1 MDVLDR
7 YLRAVKFWLP
17 KSERSDIA
25 LELSED
31 IRSEIDDREKELA
44 RALNDDEIRALLRER
59 GNPLLVAERYLPE
72 RYVIGP
78 ALYPL
83 YALVLRL
90 VILCY
95 ALPWLCVWLALR
107 LFWPESS
114 AVANMG
120 PLFGLW
126 GLAQIVAIQFGVVTL
141 IFAAIERNNAATA
154 LLERTIPRE
163 VGTLRKDPKRIP
175 RANSISE
182 AVVNLAFLS
191 WWLGIARFPSLPD
204 TTIAPAP
211 FVAHYLYWPLALV
224 FAATATVGIVNAL
237 APEWSPRRALARFCV
252 ELFAIAV
259 LVATLAAWP
268 FIQVTTGDGLGIGM
282 LALNWTV
289 GVTIGF
295 VVLSMALRAVL
306 DFRRLRGQPAP
317 DNWVVL
323 TLAGE

>member
-1 MDVLDR
+1 MDVLER
-7 YLRAVKFWLP
+7 YLRAVRFWLP

-31 IRSEIDDREKELA
+31 IRSEIEDKETSLG
-44 RALNDDEIRALLRER
+44 RPLSVDEVRGLLRER

-83 YALVLRL
+83 YALVLRS
-90 VILCY
+90 VILIY
-95 ALPWLCVWLALR
+95 AVPWLCVWLVLR
-107 LFWPESS
+107 VFWPGSD

-120 PLFGLW
+120 PFFGLW
-126 GLAQIVAIQFGVVTL
+126 ELLQIVAIQFGVITL
-141 IFAAIERNNAATA
+141 VFAVIEHNNAATA
-154 LLERTIPRE
+154 LLERTVPRE
-163 VGTLRKDPKRIP
+163 IGTLRKDPNRIP
-175 RANSISE
+175 RANSVSE

-211 FVAHYLYWPLALV
+211 FVAHYLYWPLALL
-224 FAATATVGIVNAL
+224 FAASAAVGIVNAL

-252 ELFAIAV
+252 DIFSIVV
-259 LVATLAAWP
+259 LVATLTAWP
-268 FIQVTTGDGLGIGM
+268 FIQVATGGGSEIGL
-282 LALNWTV
+282 LALNWSV
-289 GVTIGF
+289 AGTIAI
-295 VVLSMALRAVL
+295 VVLSTAVRAVL